1 MRFGLLALI
10 SLAVPATAGDF
21 SLTSPIACDL
31 NGPCYI
37 QQYVDHDSSDDAS
50 DFTCSGLSYDG
61 HKGTDFA
68 LPTYDL
74 IGKGV
79 DVLASASGTV
89 AGLRDGMADVPYSDE
104 NADASA
110 GRECGNGV
118 VLRHP
123 DGWET
128 QYCHM
133 RQGSISVTR
142 GQKVKSGEVLGKVG
156 MSGRAAFPH
165 VHLSVRHNG
174 TVIDPFDPDGNIIC
188 GEAEGDPL
196 WSNAI
201 PYRAGGI
208 VDIGTSGSVPEFKAV
223 RANTVTPVESRSDA
237 MVIYAFLFGTR
248 KGDVIRLALT
258 GPEGAIIERD
268 TTLDRKQA
276 QSFRA
281 IGKKRRGPRWPAG
294 SYEGTATLLRGDT
307 TIDTRTLTL
316 TLP

>member
-1 MRFGLLALI
+1 
-10 SLAVPATAGDF
+10 
-21 SLTSPIACDL
+21 
-31 NGPCYI
+31 
-37 QQYVDHDSSDDAS
+37 
-50 DFTCSGLSYDG
+50 
-61 HKGTDFA
+61 
-68 LPTYDL
+68 
-74 IGKGV
+74 
-79 DVLASASGTV
+79 
-89 AGLRDGMADVPYSDE
+89 MADVPYSDE

-196 WSNAI
+196 WSNTI

-208 VDIGTSGSVPEFKAV
+208 VDIGTSGSVPEFQAI
-223 RANTVTPVESRSDA
+223 RANTVLPVEAKSGA

-258 GPEGAIIERD
+258 GPEGAIIKRD